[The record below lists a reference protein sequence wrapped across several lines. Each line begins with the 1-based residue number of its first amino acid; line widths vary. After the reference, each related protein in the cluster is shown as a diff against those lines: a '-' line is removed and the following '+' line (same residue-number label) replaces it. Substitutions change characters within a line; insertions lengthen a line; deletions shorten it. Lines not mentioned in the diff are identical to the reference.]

1 MGVYW
6 YNAGS
11 IYMKVQI
18 HPKWYAEAKVVCAC
32 GNTFTTGASVP
43 EIHVEVCYA
52 CHPFYTG
59 QMKFVDS
66 AGRVDAFKNR
76 IANAGKKIL
85 SKTEKRKLKRE
96 KKLAEEAERP
106 TTLSELR
113 SEKK

>member
-1 MGVYW
+1 
-6 YNAGS
+6 
-11 IYMKVQI
+11 MKAKI
-18 HPKWYAEAKVVCAC
+18 HPNWFPEAKVICAC
-32 GNTFTTGASVP
+32 GNTFTTGATVP

-59 QMKFVDS
+59 NMKFVDT
-66 AGRVDAFKNR
+66 AGRVDAFR
-76 IANAGKKIL
+76 ARMAGAGKKVM

-113 SEKK
+113 SEQ